1 VQVVVGR
8 IVKPHGIRGEV
19 AVDVRTDSPE
29 ERFAPETVLTGK
41 MRDGRTRPLTVAA
54 VRPHGG
60 RLLVRFLEVPD
71 RTAAE
76 EIRGAT
82 LLIDVD
88 ELPPIDD
95 PDEFYD
101 HELEG
106 LRAELDDG
114 TVVGTVREVV
124 HSPGGEL
131 LAVEVEESG
140 RRREVLVP
148 FVAAIVPRV
157 EVDRGRIV
165 LDPPE
170 GLLDV

>member
-1 VQVVVGR
+1 M
-8 IVKPHGIRGEV
+8 KPHGIRGEV

-106 LRAELDDG
+106 LRAELM
-114 TVVGTVREVV
+114 TARWSAPRVMCTRPVVSCWPWRSRMEGDARCWYR
-124 HSPGGEL
+124 SY
-131 LAVEVEESG
+131 
-140 RRREVLVP
+140 
-148 FVAAIVPRV
+148 AIVLRV
-157 EVDRGRIV
+157 EVD
-165 LDPPE
+165 
-170 GLLDV
+170 